1 MSYYVTH
8 DNSFLDIKNAHL
20 RVAGNVHADTVRVG
34 AVEFNPGAPR
44 YTETV
49 RFSNAHTG
57 LVTTSNV
64 DVQGTLILNGIE
76 VGASLDYTLQN
87 ITNIPSGNITS
98 NPIVI
103 TNTTTGIDSSGNV
116 HASTFYGNGTK
127 LNGVALANDLASNDA
142 RITALSTFQT
152 SNNARITTAIDDIYS
167 NASRIA
173 ALESTIVALEARVL
187 ALENP

>member
-8 DNSFLDIKNAHL
+8 NNSFLDIKNAHL
-20 RVAGNVHADTVRVG
+20 RVAGNVHADTVHVG
-34 AVEFNPGAPR
+34 AVEFNPGAPK

-49 RFSNAHTG
+49 RFSNAHSG
-57 LVTTSNV
+57 LVTTSNL

-76 VGASLDYTLQN
+76 IGASLDYTLQN
-87 ITNIPSGNITS
+87 ITGIPSGNITS

-103 TNTTTGIDSSGNV
+103 TNATTGIDSSGNV
-116 HASTFYGNGTK
+116 HASAFYGNGTK
-127 LNGVALANDLASNDA
+127 LTGVALANDLASNDA
-142 RITALSTFQT
+142 RITSLSTFQT
-152 SNNARITTAIDDIYS
+152 SNNARIDTVTDNIFS

-173 ALESTIVALEARVL
+173 TLETIIASLEARVL